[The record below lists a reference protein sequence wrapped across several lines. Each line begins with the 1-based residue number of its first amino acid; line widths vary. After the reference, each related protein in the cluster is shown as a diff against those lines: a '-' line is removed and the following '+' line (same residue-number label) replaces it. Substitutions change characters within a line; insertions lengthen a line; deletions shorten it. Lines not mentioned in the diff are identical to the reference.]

1 VIILPDKNIPRSQL
15 LLPVRKRDWNLPSR
29 AQQKDA
35 VGNEDQTRFRITAR
49 LHDGHMV
56 KASNDVF
63 EIQKKYSTTLR
74 NSAYILATERI
85 IEAMKK

>member
-1 VIILPDKNIPRSQL
+1 VVIPDILANSGGVATSYFEWKQNMDKASWS
-15 LLPVRKRDWNLPSR
+15 K
-29 AQQKDA
+29 
-35 VGNEDQTRFRITAR
+35 EDV
-49 LHDGHMV
+49 LEKLEGYMV